1 LSTNHD
7 KLGNLKTVRS
17 SNANGV
23 SIDYNY
29 DSLNRLSSVTDNNL
43 TANKVTNY
51 TYDKVGNL
59 ESYEYGNGVKSQ
71 YSYNTLNRLTNLSI
85 SKTTTEIASYS
96 YTLGAAGNRLS
107 VTEKSGR
114 TATYTYDDLYR
125 LTNETV
131 SNDPNSKN
139 GSVIY
144 TFDNVGNRLS
154 RTSTLAGIAN
164 QTLTYDKNDRLTTDT
179 YDANGNTKVSGLNNY
194 GYDFE
199 NRLTSQNTDL
209 TIIYDGDG
217 NRVSKTVSGVTTK
230 YLVDTNN
237 LTGYAQVVEEIR
249 GGSVQRRYTYG
260 HDLISQTQII
270 DNEWKS
276 SWYGYDGHGSVRFL
290 TDTNGGITDTYDY
303 DAFGNLIHQTG
314 NTPNDYLYAGE
325 QRDAQLGL
333 DYLRAR
339 YMNTGTGRFWS
350 MDSYEGLS
358 HDPLSLHK
366 YLYANADPTNG
377 LDPSGMFTIKEALI
391 VVKVISILAN
401 AAGLIHH
408 TYRAFT
414 ASTPEESMDEAILA
428 AQSLLG
434 LLLSAVGAGP
444 TSPGGGLVLAGG
456 GTIATIGVREKAVFD
471 TARIITGLIL
481 AVSSSG
487 GGSGGSSNTSSP
499 SSNTGGNSSTGS
511 TSNNPKD
518 ILKKLLEQAKQHPS
532 GRLEIDLDDGGKI
545 VIHKDF
551 GADAHPIGSRY
562 PNDVDHYNIV
572 VMKPDRTP
580 GRFQEEANLHV
591 IMDDL
596 GNVIDLIMK

>member
-290 TDTNGGITDTYDY
+290 TDINGSITDTYDY

-314 NTPNDYLYAGE
+314 STPNDYLYAGE
-325 QRDAQLGL
+325 QRDAHLGL
-333 DYLRAR
+333 EYLRAR

-350 MDSYEGLS
+350 MDSYAGVDT
-358 HDPLSLHK
+358 DPLSLHK
-366 YLYANADPTNG
+366 YLYSNNNPISNIDPTGHFSIKDVMITINIIGILVNAHG
-377 LDPSGMFTIKEALI
+377 LMVNLDK
-391 VVKVISILAN
+391 
-401 AAGLIHH
+401 
-408 TYRAFT
+408 
-414 ASTPEESMDEAILA
+414 ASKATTPEEQIQHLSDAGMNLFGLVLGVFGVSGPPIPPLGAVSGSGSIL
-428 AQSLLG
+428 L
-434 LLLSAVGAGP
+434 
-444 TSPGGGLVLAGG
+444 GGGLVIHK
-456 GTIATIGVREKAVFD
+456 T
-471 TARIITGLIL
+471 RII
-481 AVSSSG
+481 
-487 GGSGGSSNTSSP
+487 GSVA
-499 SSNTGGNSSTGS
+499 
-511 TSNNPKD
+511 
-518 ILKKLLEQAKQHPS
+518 I
-532 GRLEIDLDDGGKI
+532 
-545 VIHKDF
+545 
-551 GADAHPIGSRY
+551 PIGQWIMAKIKGHTAEWDLMDSNGEVIDSGTSQSGSDT
-562 PNDVDHYNIV
+562 P
-572 VMKPDRTP
+572 P
-580 GRFQEEANLHV
+580 GRRLSWDEQLLTHTERKILEGLRTWVKEGDTITIRGTRPPCNPGRRGCHTAMDEFAKEYKITIIYRQEGVVEPW
-591 IMDDL
+591 IYTP
-596 GNVIDLIMK
+596 